1 MIELRPRS
9 VAELRLA
16 YLAVF
21 VGIELLEEDLFQ
33 VWHLRLLCQNRGAE
47 SDKCDDD
54 FFTDGSLPG

>member
-1 MIELRPRS
+1 MIELRLGRLQNS
-9 VAELRLA
+9 CLA

-21 VGIELLEEDLFQ
+21 VGIELLEEDFFQ

-54 FFTDGSLPG
+54 FGSRTGSLL